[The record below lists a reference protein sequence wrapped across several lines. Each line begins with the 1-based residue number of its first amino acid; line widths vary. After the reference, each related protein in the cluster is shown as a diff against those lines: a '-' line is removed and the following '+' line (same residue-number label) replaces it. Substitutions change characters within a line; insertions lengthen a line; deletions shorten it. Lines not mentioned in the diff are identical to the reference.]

1 MSSSPNCFSKWPAI
15 SVTLWLTGLW
25 LLAPSAVL
33 AATDPAG
40 VWEGALKG
48 PAGELSIVFNLHRDG
63 GKWAAEMDFPA
74 QGVSGLSLPNVRVD
88 GAVIGFTLPG
98 PGNPHYAG
106 KLSEDGKGISGTFTQ
121 SGISLPLDLKWKS
134 EPRAVESAPPAQNT
148 GDVQVLEGVWEGVLA
163 EGGNQLRARFTFT
176 RNAGGSITG
185 TFDSMDQGASQLP
198 VTSITRTGD
207 TVTLAL
213 KVLAASY
220 QGRLNKDASAMTGS
234 WNQAGVSQ
242 PLTMQ
247 RRLRSAPPPTPPV
260 AMQRGS
266 SVVSPEVSP
275 DRRIVFRILAPQAKT
290 LGLRTSDIPGL
301 PRAGPAFAK
310 DEDGVWSATIG
321 PVEPGAYRYTF
332 TVDGVSTLD
341 PRNSAAAE
349 CNAWSLVYVPGAEF
363 METANVPH
371 GKVASVT
378 YYSTALSH
386 FQRMHVYTPPGYE
399 TGRGKY
405 PVFYLL
411 HGSGHCDDSWT
422 AVGRA
427 GFILDNLIAAKKAQP
442 MIVVTPASYTDAFA
456 EDFVTGIMPYVE
468 KNYRALTDRAHRAI
482 AGLSMGGGQTLDI
495 SMSHLDRFAYV
506 GVFSAGVFSYG
517 PWPMPSPEWVKQHAN
532 MLDDAALKPG
542 LKLLW
547 FGTGTDDS
555 TIPTTKA
562 TIEMLRKHG
571 FAPVFRESPGGHTW
585 INWRNYLNEFAP
597 QLFQ

>member
-1 MSSSPNCFSKWPAI
+1 
-15 SVTLWLTGLW
+15 LW
-25 LLAPSAVL
+25 LLVPTAVP
-33 AATDPAG
+33 AATNPAG

-63 GKWAAEMDFPA
+63 GKWVAEMDFSA
-74 QGVSGLSLPNVRVD
+74 QGVSGLPLANVKVD
-88 GAVIGFTLPG
+88 GAAIGFTLPG

-106 KLSEDGKGISGTFTQ
+106 KLSADGKDISGTFFQ
-121 SGISLPLDLKWKS
+121 GGMSLPLDLKWKS
-134 EPRAVESAPPAQNT
+134 EPRAGEKVAPAKNA
-148 GDVQVLEGVWEGVLA
+148 GDIQVLEGVWEGVLA
-163 EGGNQLRARFTFT
+163 EGGNQLRARLTFT
-176 RNAGGSITG
+176 RTADGGITA

-207 TVTLAL
+207 TVTVVL

-220 QGRLNKDASAMTGS
+220 VGKLNKDASAMTGA

-247 RRLRSAPPPTPPV
+247 RRLRSAPPPTPAPG
-260 AMQRGS
+260 MQRRS

-301 PRAGPAFAK
+301 PSASLAFAK
-310 DEDGVWSATIG
+310 DADGVWSATIG
-321 PVEPGAYRYTF
+321 PVDPGAYRYTF
-332 TVDGVSTLD
+332 MVDGVSTLD
-341 PRNSAAAE
+341 PRNPAAAE
-349 CNAWSLVYVPGAEF
+349 CDAWSLVYVPGAEF

-371 GKVASVT
+371 GTVASVT
-378 YYSTALSH
+378 YYSRALSH

-399 TGRGKY
+399 TGGGQY
-405 PVFYLL
+405 PTFYLL

-422 AVGRA
+422 SVGRA

-442 MIVVTPASYTDAFA
+442 MIVAMPASYTDAFA

-517 PWPMPSPEWVKQHAN
+517 PWPMPSPEWVERHAN

-555 TIPTTKA
+555 TIPTTRA
-562 TIEMLRKHG
+562 TIEMLKKHG
-571 FAPVFRESPGGHTW
+571 FTPFFRESPGGHTW
-585 INWRNYLNEFAP
+585 TNWRNYLKEFAP